1 MAQGLTR
8 THEQTL
14 RLNSSFHLNLTQL
27 QGTAYC
33 FVAVKLRNNSK
44 TNLININFWYFEK
57 QQAVRFF
64 MPETLNQGKS
74 VTVLVDGQE
83 VGHWNLTGQKYV
95 HKDLSSC
102 RHSESGVQVVGVV
115 QERRRKDV
123 MFLDRVIIHHPD
135 VDIHLGQGGRVEA
148 NNAQLKLSNSPE
160 AHHGV
165 DFMKDET
172 GVTAN
177 MTHSNYSTLVFFDGY
192 TVHIHTTHSWMLKVD
207 KGLQGLCG
215 NFSQSSID
223 TKDLEFSSSSCE
235 VQFNDTVDSSINCP
249 TVNERCELLRGWHFS
264 DCQADIN
271 PEPYII
277 SCNSTL
283 CQYPDVDGLRCQ
295 FLEAYTKACSLKN
308 HTVADWRTM
317 ANCSTQA
324 FCNDT
329 LCVDHEFCA
338 EGLSGDIRCF
348 CRDIFVSDY
357 RSNNSLGQ
365 PVVCS
370 PNSASMTLLGCLLEE
385 IDVDYSDLHLNEDSC
400 RGDRDMNHMVT
411 FRFNQSNVCGVE
423 VMANNSHVVY
433 KNNFTIE
440 GGTTDV
446 IDRFNQFDT
455 LDFSCFSGQP
465 DIQSMAFKIRANS
478 VVQQMISGSW
488 NYSVKMTAYTDA
500 DHRHAVTSDT
510 EIQMN
515 QTVFV
520 ELKVYDLLDN
530 LVNLMFNDDHLV
542 KVQVNGEGTSSYFSF
557 NMFHFSGRGHGIYL
571 HCKLHLCA
579 KQNVTCGP
587 MNNDDITPLPDLAT
601 LNSNDWASLPA
612 STHNTT
618 PQQAKEE
625 EPQDFAL
632 SLSPSW
638 FEDWASPE
646 SPASLPVSTH
656 NTMPLQGKVEKS
668 QDWDSPL
675 SPSWSEDWASPESP
689 ASLQASA
696 FGGEEVGEV
705 PCFDTPP
712 IFRFPEADVLFV
724 CKAAVRH
731 IFIEVLQVY
740 VKKACYGCRD
750 NHLDELQHMCLYI
763 SDDFW
768 ITEHFYPLLGRLN
781 TPRFLPAIYH
791 ALALFGAEADVATV
805 RTLTEVFLAE
815 LQLERDITTIG
826 LFGREAYNILQ
837 TVYGFYQA

>member
-1 MAQGLTR
+1 MLLLLLFVAAVSQLPGQSAAFSVTAAITRCPIKYYGHLYNTIYVNVTNGTTAACFKGYYGTTTDNDCVVVRVQQGNQGLVDIGNLVRAPPDSNAHIALPQLTGTSTCYTR
-8 THEQTL
+8 VRIRQDGTPIFNILFRKFGEQQVARFRIHRNINQDSDATTMV
-14 RLNSSFHLNLTQL
+14 NGEEVAVWDITQSRDIFKDISGCRHSGVFYL
-27 QGTAYC
+27 PDTVACDHQGTYVSCNGTANLEDIPQDNDLCVNGAICTVTASTIIDHHGNTTSVEDRCAY
-33 FVAVKLRNNSK
+33 
-44 TNLININFWYFEK
+44 
-57 QQAVRFF
+57 
-64 MPETLNQGKS
+64 TL
-74 VTVLVDGQE
+74 L
-83 VGHWNLTGQKYV
+83 
-95 HKDLSSC
+95 
-102 RHSESGVQVVGVV
+102 SESGVQVVGVF

-123 MFLDRVIIHHPD
+123 MFLDCVIIHLDDPD

-148 NNAQLKLSNSPE
+148 NDTELNLSDSPE
-160 AHHGV
+160 EHHGV
-165 DFMKDET
+165 DLLKDET

-192 TVHIHTTHSWMLKVD
+192 TVHIHTTHSWTLKGSDESVTLTENLE
-207 KGLQGLCG
+207 GWCS
-215 NFSQSSID
+215 NATMSSND
-223 TKDLEFSSSSCE
+223 VKSSDFSSEGCE
-235 VQFNDTVDSSINCP
+235 VQFNDTVDGSINCP

-264 DCQADIN
+264 DCQADID

-317 ANCSTQA
+317 ANCSATQA

-348 CRDIFVSDY
+348 CRAIFVSDY

-423 VMANNSHVVY
+423 VMVNNSHVVY

-446 IDRFNQFDT
+446 FDRFNQFDT

-465 DIQSMAFKIRANS
+465 AIQSMAFKIRANS
-478 VVQQMISGSW
+478 VVQQMVSGSW

-530 LVNLMFNDDHLV
+530 LVNLVTDSCWATSRSSPTEARRYNMITDGCSDNERLV
-542 KVQVNGEGTSSYFSF
+542 KVQVNGEATSSYFSF
-557 NMFHFSGRGHGIYL
+557 HMFHFSGRGHGIYL
-571 HCKLHLCA
+571 HCKFHLCA
-579 KQNVTCGP
+579 NQNVTCGP
-587 MNNDDITPLPDLAT
+587 SCGEPAKRRRRRSAKPDYVG
-601 LNSNDWASLPA
+601 
-612 STHNTT
+612 
-618 PQQAKEE
+618 
-625 EPQDFAL
+625 
-632 SLSPSW
+632 
-638 FEDWASPE
+638 E
-646 SPASLPVSTH
+646 SPALIS
-656 NTMPLQGKVEKS
+656 M
-668 QDWDSPL
+668 
-675 SPSWSEDWASPESP
+675 SW
-689 ASLQASA
+689 
-696 FGGEEVGEV
+696 
-705 PCFDTPP
+705 T
-712 IFRFPEADVLFV
+712 
-724 CKAAVRH
+724 
-731 IFIEVLQVY
+731 
-740 VKKACYGCRD
+740 
-750 NHLDELQHMCLYI
+750 N
-763 SDDFW
+763 
-768 ITEHFYPLLGRLN
+768 
-781 TPRFLPAIYH
+781 
-791 ALALFGAEADVATV
+791 
-805 RTLTEVFLAE
+805 
-815 LQLERDITTIG
+815 
-826 LFGREAYNILQ
+826 
-837 TVYGFYQA
+837 